1 LSQDDK
7 DLSLP
12 DTEMP
17 IRASSLQGFGAQK
30 DLPIADLVMEIVTDH
45 LAVRRWFNTS
55 PSQLRSRGAD
65 AADSMR

>member
-1 LSQDDK
+1 
-7 DLSLP
+7 
-12 DTEMP
+12 MP

-30 DLPIADLVMEIVTDH
+30 DLPISDLVMEIVTDH